1 MMGDRDPFAIRTAH
15 FPYRTACAAACALVV
30 WAGAAA
36 AQDAPQRP
44 RPEPGLFGIFGKW
57 VDDTLSDV
65 NSGLGDARG
74 TLNDAAGR
82 ATDTAKDAA
91 DTAAKVARIPLTGV
105 VSGRQRCLAAPNQA
119 PDCQAAT
126 DALCRDKGFKSGRSV
141 DVQSAQKCPA
151 EVWISGRQATAA
163 ECTMETYVTRAM
175 CQ

>member
-1 MMGDRDPFAIRTAH
+1 MAR
-15 FPYRTACAAACALVV
+15 AAACALVL

-36 AQDAPQRP
+36 AQDTQQNPTQQSPAQQNPAPPKP
-44 RPEPGLFGIFGKW
+44 RTEPGLFGIFGKW
-57 VDDTLSDV
+57 VDDTLLDV
-65 NSGLGDARG
+65 TSGFGDARG

-91 DTAAKVARIPLTGV
+91 DAAGKVARIPLTSV
-105 VSGRQRCLAAPNQA
+105 VSGRQRCIAAPNQA

-126 DALCRDKGFKSGRSV
+126 DALCRDKGFKNGRSV

-151 EVWISGRQATAA
+151 DVWISGRQASVG
-163 ECTMETYVTRAM
+163 ECTMETYVTRAV